1 MTAEW
6 VADLLDL
13 LAGWFGTEPFV
24 VKAVVAILLVCL
36 LCGTVGSLVV
46 GNRMAFF
53 SDTMAHCA
61 FAGVT
66 LGLLSVIVVGRG
78 KDMALIDWVV
88 PTVMI
93 LIGAGA
99 GAAIV
104 SVREWTALASDTV
117 IGVFFALAIG
127 FAAMLFPVLRRSS
140 TFDPEGFLFGSP
152 LFIRDVYLVF
162 LLALMVLVAALF
174 CWRYNQFVFA
184 SLNPSL
190 ARTRRLPLAVNNYLF
205 IVALAF
211 VVNLSILAVGAL
223 LINGLLI
230 VPGASA
236 TAVARN
242 ARQMFWYTVLYCVA
256 AGLGGL
262 FLSMNVRVT
271 ISGERLAFG
280 PSGLIVVVG
289 VGLFFLTWGGVKLR
303 RAYHHRARPA

>member
-1 MTAEW
+1 MSAAWVTA
-6 VADLLDL
+6 LLDAAADAL
-13 LAGWFGTEPFV
+13 GTDTFV
-24 VKAVVAILLVCL
+24 VKAAVAVTLVCL

-66 LGLLSVIVVGRG
+66 LGLLSLIVAGQARNN
-78 KDMALIDWVV
+78 DLIAVVV
-88 PTVMI
+88 PSVMI
-93 LIGAGA
+93 LIGAAA

-104 SVREWTALASDTV
+104 SVREWTALTSDTV

-127 FAAMLFPVLRRSS
+127 FAATLFPVLRRSS
-140 TFDPEGFLFGSP
+140 TFDPEAFLFGSP
-152 LFIRDVYLVF
+152 LFIPDVYLVF
-162 LLALMVLVAALF
+162 LLALLVLVAALF

-211 VVNLSILAVGAL
+211 VVNLSIQAVGAL
-223 LINGLLI
+223 LINGLLV
-230 VPGASA
+230 VPGATA
-236 TAVARN
+236 AAVARN
-242 ARQMFWYTVLYCVA
+242 ARQMFWLTVAYCVA

-262 FLSMNVRVT
+262 WLSMTVRVR
-271 ISGERLAFG
+271 IDHDQLAFG
-280 PSGLIVVVG
+280 PSGLIVVLSVT
-289 VGLFFLTWGGVKLR
+289 LFFLTWGGVKLR
-303 RAYHHRARPA
+303 RAYRRRLSAA

>member
-1 MTAEW
+1 MSVEW
-6 VADLLDL
+6 VGNLLDF
-13 LAGWFGTEPFV
+13 LAQRLDTDPFV
-24 VKAVVAILLVCL
+24 VKAVVAVMLVCL

-66 LGLLSVIVVGRG
+66 LGLLSLIVAGQARNN
-78 KDMALIDWVV
+78 DLIAVVV
-88 PTVMI
+88 PSVMI
-93 LIGAGA
+93 LIGAAA

-104 SVREWTALASDTV
+104 SVREWTALTSDTV

-140 TFDPEGFLFGSP
+140 TFDPEAFLFGSP
-152 LFIRDVYLVF
+152 LFIRDIYLVF
-162 LLALMVLVAALF
+162 LFALLLLVAALF

-211 VVNLSILAVGAL
+211 VVNLSIQAVGAL
-223 LINGLLI
+223 LINGLLV
-230 VPGASA
+230 VPGATA
-236 TAVARN
+236 AAVAKN
-242 ARQMFWYTVLYCVA
+242 ARQMFWLTVMYCVA

-262 FLSMNVRVT
+262 WLSMNVRVRIGGDT
-271 ISGERLAFG
+271 IPFG
-280 PSGLIVVVG
+280 PSGMIVVLG
-289 VGLFFLTWGGVKLR
+289 VVLFFATWGLVKLR
-303 RAYHHRARPA
+303 RAYHPRPRPA